1 MSQAYLGKSSNPPP
15 TEYWPSRETW
25 QVDTSKGQNKR
36 GDDRWKMST
45 LEAEKKVNDA
55 KTFTTV
61 LSLSHNFLDTR
72 LLVLVKKPWT
82 ALRHDH
88 GINREDTG
96 SKSKQYECHKV
107 MCLLTVSSFG
117 EPHHPQL
124 DPLSF
129 QPP

>member
-1 MSQAYLGKSSNPPP
+1 MSQAYPGKSSNPPP

-61 LSLSHNFLDTR
+61 LSLSQLSRHSIACSGQKALDC
-72 LLVLVKKPWT
+72 
-82 ALRHDH
+82 A
-88 GINREDTG
+88 
-96 SKSKQYECHKV
+96 
-107 MCLLTVSSFG
+107 SS
-117 EPHHPQL
+117 
-124 DPLSF
+124 
-129 QPP
+129 